1 MERENG
7 LSPLRKKE
15 AMGGITVEAEDAK
28 LAP

>member
-7 LSPLRKKE
+7 LSPLWKKE
-15 AMGGITVEAEDAK
+15 VKGGITVEAEDAK